1 MFNQKDIIA
10 NNIRIL
16 NDKDVSVI
24 VNDDDNYL
32 FSALTVEGGG
42 VFKKGLSIGMQEK
55 MIPGLLMYDDENFY
69 GFSEKY
75 GLCLLSAHPE
85 YNELFIP
92 DNVFDNK
99 DERNK
104 LQPVQVN
111 SSEHFQN
118 LKDTEK
124 IENKNLNID
133 LEIKDSN
140 NFYIIIPENYSNSKF
155 IITFDITYIYD
166 LNSIISNLTLILIN
180 KSNKSLFFKIINDNC
195 YYEKDFN
202 NEIEKNTL
210 NRINLEVINNNYF
223 IINKT
228 TFIKK

>member
-10 NNIRIL
+10 NNIKVI
-16 NDKDVSVI
+16 NDKDVTMI
-24 VNDDDNYL
+24 INEDDTYI
-32 FSALTVEGGG
+32 FSAFTVEGGG
-42 VFKKGLSIGMQEK
+42 VFKKAISIGMQEK
-55 MIPGLLMYDDENFY
+55 MIPGLLMYDNENFY

-75 GLCLLSAHPE
+75 GLCLLSSHPE

-92 DNVFDNK
+92 DNIFENK
-99 DERNK
+99 EDRNI
-104 LQPVQVN
+104 LQPIQKN
-111 SSEHFQN
+111 NSEHFQN

-166 LNSIISNLTLILIN
+166 LNSIISNLTLVLIN
-180 KSNKSLFFKIINDNC
+180 NSNKSIFFKITNNNC

-202 NEIEKNTL
+202 NEFEKNTID
-210 NRINLEVINNNYF
+210 RINVEVINNYF
-223 IINKT
+223 IINKKSFT
-228 TFIKK
+228 KK